1 MKQANRKQ
9 TYLRGAAW
17 AITVL
22 AYGYLGYRLY
32 IYDGWTELGNHLSKA
47 DTAAWLCGLLA
58 LLLMPVNM
66 LLEAWRWQFLMGDLS
81 LREAQR
87 QVYFS
92 KMAGQLTPYQLG
104 EYPAR
109 GLLME
114 HARWAELLSKGV
126 VGSMTMT
133 LAITLVGILPLAVWL
148 SDGRW
153 RPEWMTV
160 VGLMLAV
167 VALTAALPWLLRRW
181 IRVDSRLLMGSLG
194 QSVVRYA
201 CWCVQLAL
209 VLRLFGMPFSTEWL
223 VLIPVYYLIITIAPS
238 IAAAE
243 AGVRGAA
250 AIWLFGTAEATLA
263 GILLWAINS
272 LLPMLIGTFVNKN
285 AK

>member
-9 TYLRGAAW
+9 TYLSGAAW

-167 VALTAALPWLLRRW
+167 VALTAALPRLLRRW

-194 QSVVRYA
+194 QSVVRYL
-201 CWCVQLAL
+201 CWCLQLAL
-209 VLRLFGMPFSTEWL
+209 VLRLFHMPFSTEWL

-250 AIWLFGTAEATLA
+250 AMLVFGTAEATLA

>member
-1 MKQANRKQ
+1 MKQPTRK
-9 TYLRGAAW
+9 TIYLRAIAW
-17 AITVL
+17 GITIL
-22 AYGYLGYRLY
+22 AYGYLAYRLY
-32 IYDGWTELGNHLSKA
+32 VYEGWSELGEHLSQA
-47 DTAAWLCGLLA
+47 DTTAWLCGVLA

-66 LLEAWRWQFLMGDLS
+66 LTEAWRWKFLMGDLS

-109 GLLME
+109 GLLMQRT
-114 HARWAELLSKGV
+114 RWAELLSKGV

-133 LAITLVGILPLAVWL
+133 LAITLVGIVPLLLWVGDEHW
-148 SDGRW
+148 ST
-153 RPEWMTV
+153 EWGTV
-160 VGLMLAV
+160 GGLMLAV

-181 IRVDSRLLMGSLG
+181 VKVDSRMLFGSLG

-209 VLRLFGMPFSTEWL
+209 VLRMMGMPFTSEWL

-238 IAAAE
+238 VAAAE

-250 AIWLFGTAEATLA
+250 AMLVFGTAEATLA

>member
-1 MKQANRKQ
+1 MKQPTRKT
-9 TYLRGAAW
+9 TYLRAIAW
-17 AITVL
+17 GITIL
-22 AYGYLGYRLY
+22 AYGYLAYRLY
-32 IYDGWTELGNHLSKA
+32 VYDRWSELGEHLSQA
-47 DTAAWLCGLLA
+47 DTTAWLCGVLA

-66 LLEAWRWQFLMGDLS
+66 LTEAWRWKFLMGDLS

-109 GLLME
+109 GLLMQRT
-114 HARWAELLSKGV
+114 RWAELLSKGV

-133 LAITLVGILPLAVWL
+133 LAITLVGIVPLLLWVGDEHW
-148 SDGRW
+148 ST
-153 RPEWMTV
+153 EWGTV
-160 VGLMLAV
+160 GGLMLAV

-181 IRVDSRLLMGSLG
+181 VKVDSRMLFGSLG

-209 VLRLFGMPFSTEWL
+209 VLRMMGMPFTSEWL

-238 IAAAE
+238 VAAAE

-250 AIWLFGTAEATLA
+250 AMLVFGTAEATLA

>member
-1 MKQANRKQ
+1 MKQPTRKT
-9 TYLRGAAW
+9 TYLRAIAW
-17 AITVL
+17 GITIL
-22 AYGYLGYRLY
+22 AYGYLAYRLY
-32 IYDGWTELGNHLSKA
+32 VYDGWLELGEHLSQA
-47 DTAAWLCGLLA
+47 DTTAWLCGVLA

-66 LLEAWRWQFLMGDLS
+66 LTEAWRWKFLMGDLS

-109 GLLME
+109 GLLMQRT
-114 HARWAELLSKGV
+114 RWAELLSKGV

-133 LAITLVGILPLAVWL
+133 LAITLVGIVPLLLWVGDEHW
-148 SDGRW
+148 ST
-153 RPEWMTV
+153 EWGTV
-160 VGLMLAV
+160 GGLMLAV

-181 IRVDSRLLMGSLG
+181 VKVDSRMLMGSLG

-209 VLRLFGMPFSTEWL
+209 VLRMMGMPFTSEWL

-238 IAAAE
+238 VAAAE

-250 AIWLFGTAEATLA
+250 AMLVFGTAEATLA

>member
-17 AITVL
+17 VITVL

-81 LREAQR
+81 LHEAQR

-194 QSVVRYA
+194 QSAVRYA

>member
-9 TYLRGAAW
+9 TYLCGAAW

-58 LLLMPVNM
+58 LLLMPVNI

-133 LAITLVGILPLAVWL
+133 MAITLVGILPLAVWL

-160 VGLMLAV
+160 FGLMLAV

-250 AIWLFGTAEATLA
+250 TIWLFGTAEATLA

>member
-1 MKQANRKQ
+1 MKLANRKQ

-22 AYGYLGYRLY
+22 AYGYLGYRLW
-32 IYDGWTELGNHLSKA
+32 IYDGWATLGDHLSGA
-47 DTAAWLCGLLA
+47 DTTAWLCGVLA

-66 LLEAWRWQFLMGDLS
+66 LLEAWRWQFLMGNMS
-81 LREAQR
+81 IIEAQR

-114 HARWAELLSKGV
+114 HTRWSELLSKGV

-133 LAITLVGILPLAVWL
+133 LAITLMGIIPLAVWL

-153 RPEWMTV
+153 RPEWMSV
-160 VGLMLAV
+160 GGLMLAV

-181 IRVDSRLLMGSLG
+181 IEVDGRMLMVSLG
-194 QSVVRYA
+194 QSALRYL

-209 VLRLFGMPFSTEWL
+209 VLRLFGMPFQTEWL
-223 VLIPVYYLIITIAPS
+223 VLIPVYYLVITLAPS

-250 AIWLFGTAEATLA
+250 AIWLFGTAESTLA
-263 GILLWAINS
+263 CVLLWAINS
-272 LLPMLIGTFVNKN
+272 LLPMLIGTFTNKN

>member
-1 MKQANRKQ
+1 MKQATGKP
-9 TYLRGAAW
+9 TYLRAIAW
-17 AITVL
+17 GITAL
-22 AYGYLGYRLY
+22 AYGYLVYRLWV
-32 IYDGWTELGNHLSKA
+32 YDGWAELGAHLSQT
-47 DTAAWLCGLLA
+47 DRTARLCGLLA

-66 LLEAWRWQFLMGDLS
+66 LIEAWRWQFLMGDLS
-81 LREAQR
+81 IREAQR

-114 HARWAELLSKGV
+114 RTRWAELLSKGA

-133 LAITLVGILPLAVWL
+133 LAITLVGIIPLVLWL

-153 RPEWMTV
+153 SREWV
-160 VGLMLAV
+160 AVGGLMIGV
-167 VALTAALPWLLRRW
+167 VALTVALPWLLRRW
-181 IRVDSRLLMGSLG
+181 IRVDVRMLIGSLG

-209 VLRLFGMPFSTEWL
+209 VLRMLGLPFTSEWL
-223 VLIPVYYLIITIAPS
+223 ILIPVYYLIITIAPS
-238 IAAAE
+238 VSAAE

-250 AIWLFGTAEATLA
+250 AMLVFGTAEATLA

-272 LLPMLIGTFVNKN
+272 LLPMLIGTFVHKN

>member
-9 TYLRGAAW
+9 TYLSGAAW

-114 HARWAELLSKGV
+114 HGRWAELLSKGV

-167 VALTAALPWLLRRW
+167 VALTAALPRLLRRW

-194 QSVVRYA
+194 QSVVRYL
-201 CWCVQLAL
+201 CWCLQLAL

-250 AIWLFGTAEATLA
+250 AMLVFGTAEATLA